1 MSAKLTAL
9 CLALSMLVCPKGDV
23 NGDGRITITDLVQMR
38 QMASGLTTYSLVADM
53 NYDGFVN
60 EIDLQ
65 IMRATLAKKG
75 TKQ

>member
-1 MSAKLTAL
+1 MRIVAM
-9 CLALSMLVCPKGDV
+9 CLVLSMLVVPKGDV
-23 NGDGRITITDLVQMR
+23 NGDGRITITDLAQMR
-38 QMASGLTTYSLVADM
+38 QMASGLTTCSLVADM

-65 IMRATLAKKG
+65 ILRATLAKKG